1 MFSTMDKLDKW
12 TAFFVIAMSCYAT
25 GLLMAANGPSQAKD
39 DVRRAQNVSQY
50 ALPPELN
57 SKIQAAK
64 NLLGQENLDK
74 SEALV
79 TALLGQFPYEG
90 ELYMLKGDIL
100 VRRQQ
105 PIAAMYEYKE
115 AIQLNPDFLDKKTK
129 QFQGKKI
136 KVTVEEAMA
145 AIESGLRKDPG
156 DSKLKNDQKI
166 LYFMKRKLAGS
177 CG

>member
-1 MFSTMDKLDKW
+1 MDKLDKW
-12 TAFFVIAMSCYAT
+12 TAFFVIALSCYAT
-25 GLLMAANGPSQAKD
+25 VLLVLANGQTLAKEEEKRSQA
-39 DVRRAQNVSQY
+39 VRQHVVT
-50 ALPPELN
+50 PELD

-64 NLLGQENLDK
+64 NLLSQENLEK

-79 TALLGQFPYEG
+79 TTLLGEFPYEG

-105 PIAAMYEYKE
+105 PVAAMYEYKE

-145 AIESGLRKDPG
+145 AIESGLRKDPD
-156 DSKLKNDQKI
+156 DSKLKQDQKT